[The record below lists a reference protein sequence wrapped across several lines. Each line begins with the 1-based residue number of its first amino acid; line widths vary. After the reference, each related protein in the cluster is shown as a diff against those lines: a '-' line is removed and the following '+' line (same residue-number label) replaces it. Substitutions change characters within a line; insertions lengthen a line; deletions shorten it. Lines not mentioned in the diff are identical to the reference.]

1 MITACELC
9 AKVTLENAL
18 REEAT
23 RIAKTQTA
31 KLFAEEII
39 DPILRDLQEIPD
51 HLKIGYR
58 YSSVQSKV
66 GLWKHISPWS
76 DGKTHLGNP
85 KKVRSLEEEIGD
97 GDFSMLDYEY
107 VNQYLAEFGFQISV
121 SSSRICTTQYSTST
135 RDGYSCIDT
144 LHLSMVCPVE
154 KC

>member
-9 AKVTLENAL
+9 TKVTLENAL

-23 RIAKTQTA
+23 RIAKMQTA

-39 DPILRDLQEIPD
+39 DPILRGLQEIPD

-58 YSSVQSKV
+58 YTGSKSKV
-66 GLWKHISPWS
+66 GLWKNISSWRH
-76 DGKTHLGNP
+76 GTTHMGNP
-85 KKVRSLEEEIGD
+85 KKSRVLENEIGE

-121 SSSRICTTQYSTST
+121 STSKICTIQYSTST
-135 RDGYSCIDT
+135 RDEYDYIDT
-144 LHLSMVCPVE
+144 LSLSMVCPVE
-154 KC
+154 NC

>member
-31 KLFAEEII
+31 KLFAEEVI
-39 DPILRDLQEIPD
+39 DPILRNLREVPD

-58 YSSVQSKV
+58 YTYAHSKC
-66 GLWKHISPWS
+66 GLWGNISAWHN
-76 DGKTHLGNP
+76 GKTSMGNP
-85 KKVRSLEEEIGD
+85 KRSRSLENEMGD

-121 SSSRICTTQYSTST
+121 TTEKICTTEYSTST
-135 RDGYSCIDT
+135 RDEYTTIDV
-144 LHLSMVCPVE
+144 LYLSMTCPIE
-154 KC
+154 NC